1 MRISQKLPLSLALVT
16 SVMAFAAGPAAAK
29 PSEEPFA
36 IIPGSFQMIPSI
48 GAAPAPASFE
58 RATFELAE
66 PTGLAC
72 GSATS
77 HTSIH
82 MQDAIG
88 EDRNENNPKPFE
100 AVDWRFESST
110 TKGGPWAP
118 VPGGGGT
125 ITKEEFENSK
135 MSVNSVQVQSD
146 LPGLTPEVLYY
157 FLFTATNGSKTISQE
172 ASCETVPSQP
182 QPSLGS
188 IWNVTASS
196 ALLGG
201 SVNPRQL
208 ETHWRFEIAP
218 PEAGHAPAEN
228 SPSWAPAPGGAGTI
242 SQAEAEA
249 TPLAGGPNPRVQV
262 ELTGLSSGTVYYV
275 RLFAENEPAP
285 GLHKHAVSGRFPIE
299 PSSFETSGPP
309 AVGTFAVHALRGE
322 ALRVLGVVQ
331 PNNSGPDE
339 VQSVTIGGAPTG
351 GTFTLA
357 PNGQTVAGTSTG
369 DLTAGSGVIH
379 HVHVALSGPFIAG
392 DPISGAGIPAAT
404 TITIVN
410 EEPGGTN
417 QGQQDKEIHLSQPAT
432 ATATAVALTAGL
444 RRIPFDATSSEVQS
458 ALWTVDRNEVVSGP
472 PGGPYTVEFVSSK
485 ASSNQPPLSAD
496 ASGLTPS
503 GTVTVA
509 TVRDGFGYATH
520 YHFEYVSQVQFEAPG
535 GEGGFAKATSTPEV
549 EGGGFV
555 GADLPGLEPGVTYRY
570 RVTATNTTPGNPVVH
585 GAEQTLSVPVP
596 PSSGSE
602 GPCENERFRSGP
614 SAKLPDCRAYEQVTP
629 HDKGGAVDP
638 FHYGVQLAN
647 SGALVGEDGN
657 HVVYNSRFTHWGS
670 GTAAGSSPYFFARTE
685 TGWLMTPGTAQP
697 AAGIASYFPEI
708 YSPDLTQ
715 FAFSASWVTAPN
727 ETGAHSPN
735 VEFKAG
741 VPGGPYATVASVPRE
756 EVEQSG
762 AGGAEAGGWVA
773 ASADFSKLV
782 LKVEDHTLLGPSTAT
797 KSGSDLYEYSEGQL
811 RQLNVTGVAPGAT
824 IGACGASMAIGRSE
838 GGGGTTSTRHS
849 VSADGRRV
857 FFRAVPG
864 KVCSE
869 PTHLYIRTAGAETID
884 IGAYAFLAANAAGT
898 EALLENSAGEL
909 FLYDTE
915 AASAKHLVSAEEQS
929 AADQAVEIAA
939 ARYSFGVPGE
949 LRGFIRVANDRLI
962 AGSVLFGTK
971 ADLVDQLYRYD
982 SVEHLLQCISCAS
995 PFDPE
1000 PGNPSF
1006 PEPFP
1011 FNIQAE
1017 NSQSNNG
1024 LPNQIRT
1031 SANGDYAFFNTIN
1044 ALVPQDVDGEIE
1056 PDGNLYGEFHS
1067 TVVSPS
1073 SDIYEWRRSGLNGC
1087 AHLQGCLSLISSG
1100 RGGKLVLLLGATRS
1114 GRDVFFSTA
1123 SQLGPNDNDVA
1134 LDIYDARIGGGEPPA
1149 PPRPVECEGD
1159 ACSTPAPAPNDPTP
1173 SSSTFHGPGNLL
1185 STTLPEVKPK
1195 PKPKAGKKCQAKAKK
1210 KCKAKHKK
1218 KTGKHAKK
1226 TSVKRK
1232 VK

>member
-1 MRISQKLPLSLALVT
+1 MRISQKLPLSLSLSLALVT
-16 SVMAFAAGPAAAK
+16 CVMAFAAGPAAAK
-29 PSEEPFA
+29 PSEHPFET
-36 IIPGSFQMIPSI
+36 IPGSFQMIPSI
-48 GAAPAPASFE
+48 GAAPALASGS
-58 RATFELAE
+58 
-66 PTGLAC
+66 GLSVNPGSFTC
-72 GSATS
+72 GSDS

-82 MQDAIG
+82 MSGNIEWSTA
-88 EDRNENNPKPFE
+88 EET
-100 AVDWRFESST
+100 ESTQWSFQYST
-110 TKGGPWAP
+110 TEGGPWTP
-118 VPGGGGT
+118 VPGGSGT
-125 ITKEEFENSK
+125 ITKEELLHIVEGEERPNP
-135 MSVNSVQVQSD
+135 VHVQAE
-146 LPGLTPEVLYY
+146 LTGLTGEVPYY
-157 FLFTATNGSKTISQE
+157 VLITANGSSAAVSQE
-172 ASCETVPSQP
+172 ASCETVPFQP
-182 QPSLGS
+182 QPSLES
-188 IWNVTASS
+188 IWNVTATS
-196 ALLGG
+196 ALLKG

-218 PEAGHAPAEN
+218 SEAGHAPAEN
-228 SPSWAPAPGGAGTI
+228 SPSWAPAPGAGAAGTI

-249 TPLAGGPNPRVQV
+249 TPLEGGPNPSVQA
-262 ELTGLSSGTVYYV
+262 ELTGLSPATVYYV
-275 RLFAENEPAP
+275 RLFAENEPEP
-285 GLHKHAVSGRFPIE
+285 GVHKQATSKEIK
-299 PSSFETSGPP
+299 SFETSGPP
-309 AVGTFAVHALRGE
+309 AVGTFAVHALHGE
-322 ALRVLGVVQ
+322 SLRVLGVVQ

-339 VQSVTIGGAPTG
+339 VQTVTIGGAPTG

-1210 KCKAKHKK
+1210 KCKAKPKK
-1218 KTGKHAKK
+1218 KTGKHTKK

-1232 VK
+1232 AK

>member
-1 MRISQKLPLSLALVT
+1 MT
-16 SVMAFAAGPAAAK
+16 
-29 PSEEPFA
+29 PF
-36 IIPGSFQMIPSI
+36 I
-48 GAAPAPASFE
+48 GAAPALASKS
-58 RATFELAE
+58 
-66 PTGLAC
+66 GLRVNAGSFGC
-72 GSATS
+72 GSDS
-77 HTSIH
+77 HTSIR
-82 MQDAIG
+82 M
-88 EDRNENNPKPFE
+88 N
-100 AVDWRFESST
+100 AVIEWKRAEETESTQWSFQYST
-110 TKGGPWAP
+110 TEGGPWTP
-118 VPGGGGT
+118 VPGGSGT
-125 ITKEEFENSK
+125 ITKEELLHIEEGEERTNPVHVK
-135 MSVNSVQVQSD
+135 AE
-146 LPGLTPEVLYY
+146 LTGLTGEVPYY
-157 FLFTATNGSKTISQE
+157 VLITANGSSAAVSQE
-172 ASCETVPSQP
+172 AHCETVPFRP
-182 QPSLGS
+182 QPSLDF
-188 IWNVTASS
+188 IRDVTASS

-201 SVNPRQL
+201 RVNPRQL

-228 SPSWAPAPGGAGTI
+228 SPSWAPAPGGAGAI

-249 TPLAGGPNPRVQV
+249 APLEGGPDPGVQV
-262 ELTGLSSGTVYYV
+262 ELTGLSPATVYYV
-275 RLFAENEPAP
+275 RLFAENEPEP
-285 GLHKHAVSGRFPIE
+285 GVHKQATSAEVK
-299 PSSFETSGPP
+299 SFETSGPP
-309 AVGTFAVHALRGE
+309 AATTFAVHALRGE
-322 ALRVLGVVQ
+322 TLRVLGVVQ

-339 VQSVTIGGAPTG
+339 VQTVTIGGAPTG

-357 PNGQTVAGTSTG
+357 PNGQTTAGTGTG

-379 HVHVALSGPFIAG
+379 HVVLSGSFIAG
-392 DPISGAGIPAAT
+392 EPISGAGIPAAT
-404 TITIVN
+404 TITSIN
-410 EEPGGTN
+410 EEPGGAS
-417 QGQQDKEIHLSQPAT
+417 QGQQDKEIYLSQPATAT

-444 RRIPFDATSSEVQS
+444 RRIPFDATSSEVQR
-458 ALWTVDRNEVVSGP
+458 ALEDVDRNEVVSGP
-472 PGGPYTVEFVSSK
+472 PGGPYTVEFISSK

-570 RVTATNTTPGNPVVH
+570 RLTATNATPGNPVVH
-585 GAEQTLSVPVP
+585 GAEETLSVPVP

-629 HDKGGAVDP
+629 HDKLGAVDP
-638 FHYGVQLAN
+638 FHYGVQVAN
-647 SGALVGEDGN
+647 SGALIGEDGN
-657 HVVYNSRFTHWGS
+657 RVVYNGRFTHWGS

-685 TGWLMTPGTAQP
+685 TGWLMTAGTVQP
-697 AAGIASYFPEI
+697 EAGIESYSPEI

-715 FAFSASWVTAPN
+715 FAFSASWQTSPSQ
-727 ETGAHSPN
+727 TPGAGVISPN
-735 VEFKAG
+735 LEFKAG
-741 VPGGPYATVASVPRE
+741 PPGGPYVTVASVPRAA
-756 EVEQSG
+756 
-762 AGGAEAGGWVA
+762 AGGTIGEPGGWAA

-782 LKVEDHTLLGPSTAT
+782 LQVKDHELIGKTGT
-797 KSGSDLYEYSEGQL
+797 KQGSDLYEYSGGEL
-811 RQLNVTGVAPGAT
+811 RQTNVTGASPGAT
-824 IGACGASMAIGRSE
+824 IGACGARMVRGNE
-838 GGGGTTSTRHS
+838 GGGNLSSRHA

-857 FFRAVPG
+857 FFEAVPG

-869 PTHLYIRTAGAETID
+869 PTHLYIRTAGAETVD
-884 IGAYAFLAANAAGT
+884 VGAYKFLAANAAGT
-898 EALLENSAGEL
+898 EILLENSAGEL
-909 FLYDTE
+909 FLYDAE

-939 ARYSFGVPGE
+939 GRYSFGIPGE
-949 LRGFIRVANDRLI
+949 LGGYTSVSMNWLH
-962 AGSVLFGTK
+962 AGSALFGTK
-971 ADLVDQLYRYD
+971 ADLVGQLYRYD
-982 SVEHLLQCISCAS
+982 SVEHLVECISCAS
-995 PFDPE
+995 SFDPE
-1000 PGNPSF
+1000 PGHPSF
-1006 PEPFP
+1006 TEPFP

-1024 LPNQIRT
+1024 VPNQIRT
-1031 SANGDYAFFNTIN
+1031 SANGDYAFFDTVN
-1044 ALVPQDVDGEIE
+1044 ALVPQDVDGEVE
-1056 PDGNLYGEFHS
+1056 AAGSELGEFAS
-1067 TVVSPS
+1067 FDTSPS
-1073 SDIYEWRRSGLNGC
+1073 SDVYEWRRSGLNGC

-1123 SQLGPNDNDVA
+1123 SQLGPNDNDGA

-1149 PPRPVECEGD
+1149 PPSPVECEGD

-1185 STTLPEVKPK
+1185 GTTLPEVKGK
-1195 PKPKAGKKCQAKAKK
+1195 HKPKAGKNCAAKAKK

-1226 TSVKRK
+1226 AGVKRK
-1232 VK
+1232 AR